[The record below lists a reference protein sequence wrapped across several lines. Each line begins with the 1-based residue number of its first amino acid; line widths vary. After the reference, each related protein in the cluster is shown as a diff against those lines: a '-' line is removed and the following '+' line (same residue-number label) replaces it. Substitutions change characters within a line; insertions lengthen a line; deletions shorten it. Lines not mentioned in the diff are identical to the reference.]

1 MKRDVDMKRI
11 VIVGCSCTGKTTLA
25 YNISEMLNIPHFELD
40 VLHWGPNW
48 TTRKEFEVDVTKA
61 VQNPS
66 WVIDGNYRNVRNLIW
81 DRVDTI
87 IWLNYSFPL
96 VFWRALKR
104 TLPRVFL
111 KKTIYAGNRET
122 IQTTF
127 FSSDSILWWV
137 IKTHRKR
144 INEYSNLFTGNDF
157 PNIKIIEFR
166 HPKQTERFLNKLES
180 NSGNL

>member
-1 MKRDVDMKRI
+1 MERNVDMKRI
-11 VIVGCSCTGKTTLA
+11 IIVGCSCSGKTTLA
-25 YNISEMLNIPHFELD
+25 GNISEILDIPHFELD

-48 TTRKEFEVDVTKA
+48 TTRKEFEEDVAKA
-61 VQNPS
+61 VKNPS
-66 WVIDGNYRNVRNLIW
+66 WVFDGNYRKARNIIW
-81 DRVDTI
+81 DNADTI
-87 IWLNYSFPL
+87 IWVNYSFPL

-111 KKTIYAGNRET
+111 KKTTYAGNRET

-137 IKTHRKR
+137 IKTHNKR
-144 INEYSNLFTGNDF
+144 LKEYSKLLLENQF

-166 HPKQTERFLNKLES
+166 HPKQAEKFLSNLES
-180 NSGNL
+180 NSG